1 MTINYEKKAIE
12 LTTAE
17 MKEAKK
23 FGSDMYK
30 MVREARRDFAG
41 FEVKEVK
48 AKKSKSDFS
57 DLNMKTI
64 KAYVEKRGSDEQKAN
79 FKFISQKTINEDG
92 EYVEESEAGDNE

>member
-30 MVREARRDFAG
+30 MVCEVRRDYPN

-48 AKKSKSDFS
+48 TKKSKSDFS

-64 KAYVEKRGSDEQKAN
+64 KAYHSLLRCQHHRGNNSAL
-79 FKFISQKTINEDG
+79 SCSMCC
-92 EYVEESEAGDNE
+92 VP

>member
-1 MTINYEKKAIE
+1 MRDTNFQFQRYNIVTVRDEEQTKPHKIKNKEITEMTINYEKKAIE

-48 AKKSKSDFS
+48 AMLS
-57 DLNMKTI
+57 
-64 KAYVEKRGSDEQKAN
+64 
-79 FKFISQKTINEDG
+79 
-92 EYVEESEAGDNE
+92 